1 MGLLQRAVSSGRGI
15 KTVTEIEIAK
25 YLQKKLKEDLINYS
39 APRERREYIRIMPA
53 ALTKAI
59 KAFSENFHP
68 RFMTISAVDHGIDME
83 LLYHFDVDGNV
94 VTIQTTFPKEMNE
107 IDTITD
113 LMPAAQ
119 FIEREINDLFGVKF
133 RNHPKPE
140 RLILPRDW
148 PPENHPLRKP
158 HEGVIPTSARLPVET
173 LISTG
178 CLATMSSY
186 VKRKRQKAG
195 LPPAPTAVCADEKW
209 MPEFQKIMKQT
220 NFDKKAGYDWKKKKL
235 RYR

>member
-1 MGLLQRAVSSGRGI
+1 MN
-15 KTVTEIEIAK
+15 KTVTEIEIVK
-25 YLQKKLKEDLINYS
+25 YLRKKLKENLISYS
-39 APRERREYIRIMPA
+39 VPRERRGYVRIKPA
-53 ALTKAI
+53 ALTKAV
-59 KAFSENFHP
+59 KTFSEKYHP

-94 VTIQTTFPKEMNE
+94 VTLQTTITKEKNE

-133 RNHPKPE
+133 LNHPKPE

-148 PPENHPLRKP
+148 PPENRPLRKP
-158 HEGVIPTSARLPVET
+158 HEGLIPPSARLPVET

-186 VKRKRQKAG
+186 VKRRREKAG
-195 LPPAPTAVCADEKW
+195 LPPAPSAVCADEEW
-209 MPEFQKIMKQT
+209 SPEFQKIMKQT
-220 NFDKKAGYDWKKKKL
+220 NFDKKAGYDWEKKKL
-235 RYR
+235 RYS

>member
-1 MGLLQRAVSSGRGI
+1 MN
-15 KTVTEIEIAK
+15 KTVTEIEIVK
-25 YLQKKLKEDLINYS
+25 YLRKKLKENLINYS
-39 APRERREYIRIMPA
+39 VPRERRGYVRIKPA
-53 ALTKAI
+53 ALTKAV
-59 KAFSENFHP
+59 KTFSEKYHP

-94 VTIQTTFPKEMNE
+94 VTLQTTITKEKNE

-133 RNHPKPE
+133 LNHPKPE

-148 PPENHPLRKP
+148 PPENRPLRKP
-158 HEGVIPTSARLPVET
+158 HEGLIPPSARLPVET

-186 VKRKRQKAG
+186 VKRRREKAG
-195 LPPAPTAVCADEKW
+195 LPPAPSAVCADEEW
-209 MPEFQKIMKQT
+209 SPEFQKIMKQT
-220 NFDKKAGYDWKKKKL
+220 NFDKKAGYDWEKKKL
-235 RYR
+235 RYS